1 MTQYETLVEEMRA
14 NLLENVYAGVIC
26 GVNDKKEAVYQVGN
40 IQHKTYFRSASK
52 PIQALPAFL
61 AKIDLKHGLTDKETA
76 LFTASQRGE
85 IYHIEA
91 LESMKEKLNIDEAA
105 LFCPPSHSLNAVPR
119 DEMIQQNV
127 EKRRLYHNCAGKHM
141 GFIAT
146 CRELG
151 LPIDGYWKVEHPLQ
165 QQILQILSYLSE
177 TPLADIHIGIDG
189 CGVPVFAIPLHNM
202 AIVSLKLA
210 CPDLIGDAK
219 LREAVERMTNIMNN
233 EFNMV
238 ASEQFICSVL
248 LEDRNIVAK
257 GGAKGVYC
265 LGLKKERLG
274 FALKV
279 LDGSEEVWP
288 NIIASIL
295 EQIDY
300 DNKATIAKV
309 RALKPNIVKSDGGI
323 EVGTIHEI
331 FKI

>member
-1 MTQYETLVEEMRA
+1 MQYKTLVEETRA

-26 GVNDKKEAVYQVGN
+26 GVNDRKEAIYRVGD

-61 AKIDLKHGLTDKETA
+61 AKIDFKYGLSDKEAA
-76 LFTASQRGE
+76 LLTASQRGE
-85 IYHIEA
+85 TYHIEA
-91 LESMKEKLNIDEAA
+91 LESMQEKLNIEESS
-105 LFCPPSHSLNAVPR
+105 LFCPPAHSLNAVPR
-119 DEMIQQNV
+119 DEMIRRNI

-151 LPIDGYWKVEHPLQ
+151 LSIDGYWKVEHPLQ
-165 QQILQILSYLSE
+165 RQILQILSYLSE
-177 TPLADIHIGIDG
+177 TPLSEIHVGIDG

-210 CPDLIGDAK
+210 CPDLIEDVE

-233 EFNMV
+233 EFNIV
-238 ASEQFICSVL
+238 ASEHFICSAL

-274 FALKV
+274 FALKI
-279 LDGSEEVWP
+279 LDGSEDVWP
-288 NIIASIL
+288 NVIASIL

-300 DNKATIAKV
+300 ANKATIERV
-309 RALKPNIVKSDGGI
+309 RALRPSIIKSDGGI
-323 EVGTIHEI
+323 EVGAIHEV